1 MQKIEE
7 TVDIAQHVLAEFAK
21 RGEQLERTV
30 LENLSPSWN
39 ETKDGFDERKTTVEE
54 DEKTVGEGT
63 QIKDEDETV
72 LRQAEAEVRM
82 LLDDVKKIRTDAIEL
97 AQAKRD
103 GKPHAMI
110 QLRMQENLKNAKRA
124 AEQVGNGIAQYT
136 DAGPRMKQAI
146 DELGILLVEA
156 QEWS

>member
-1 MQKIEE
+1 MEE
-7 TVDIAQHVLAEFAK
+7 TVDIAQHVLAEFAQ

-39 ETKDGFDERKTTVEE
+39 ETKDGYEERKTTVEE
-54 DEKTVGEGT
+54 DEGSVAAET
-63 QIKDEDETV
+63 QIQDEDETV

-103 GKPHAMI
+103 RKPHAMI
-110 QLRMQENLKNAKRA
+110 RLRMQENLKNARRA

-136 DAGPRMKQAI
+136 DAGPRMKQATE
-146 DELGILLVEA
+146 ELENLLEEA
-156 QEWS
+156 QEYS